1 MGMGEMSCL
10 ITRFVYQS
18 WWREWNGYGGSELSN
33 HEVRLPV
40 MVVGVE
46 WVWGSKLSNHEVSLP
61 AMVAAEE
68 WLWGK

>member
-1 MGMGEMSCL
+1 MGEVSSL
-10 ITRFVYQS
+10 IMKYVCQS
-18 WWREWNGYGGSELSN
+18 WWWEWNGYGGSELSN
-33 HEVRLPV
+33 HEVSLPV